1 MYAVVFFDALRVRI
15 RDEGAMFWAT
25 QFAIRF
31 GQRFFA
37 VEI

>member
-1 MYAVVFFDALRVRI
+1 V
-15 RDEGAMFWAT
+15 GAELKTTTTLSAELAAT